1 MSKDDNSKT
10 DGRETR
16 DVRDLSTNE
25 HVEEEVDDMLGIP
38 ENDRPRRNLSV
49 PSDAEVE
56 ADPDRE
62 RERTQDVTRAGREP
76 ANEPAQPQAQP
87 QPPGQADGDGDGD
100 NTDSE
105 IRPEVREHIEKA
117 KQREN
122 EQAEAGQKAEESGT
136 GGTEVTVSSLE
147 EPDEWEE
154 FDFEAQDWT
163 LDDAKEPE
171 VRDIRGMKFKF
182 EEPANDDG
190 VLNQLE
196 NASDGDQ
203 WEQMYALVQLV
214 VTAPRVTP
222 DRWGNMSFPSRL
234 SLGSAAADYLG
245 LDEGFL
251 DE

>member
-1 MSKDDNSKT
+1 MSEDDNSENA
-10 DGRETR
+10 GRETR
-16 DVRDLSTNE
+16 DVTDLSTNE
-25 HVEEEVDDMLGIP
+25 QVEEEVDEMLGIP
-38 ENDRPRRNLSV
+38 EEERPERDLSV
-49 PSDAEVE
+49 PSDNDVEESSDEESEV
-56 ADPDRE
+56 
-62 RERTQDVTRAGREP
+62 
-76 ANEPAQPQAQP
+76 
-87 QPPGQADGDGDGD
+87 
-100 NTDSE
+100 
-105 IRPEVREHIEKA
+105 RPEVREHMKEA
-117 KQREN
+117 QRRE
-122 EQAEAGQKAEESGT
+122 EQADEA

-154 FDFEAQDWT
+154 FDFDGQDWT

-182 EEPANDDG
+182 EEPSNDDG

-203 WEQMYALVQLV
+203 WEQMYALVRLV
-214 VTAPRVTP
+214 VTAPDVTRE
-222 DRWGNMSFPSRL
+222 RWENMSFPSRL